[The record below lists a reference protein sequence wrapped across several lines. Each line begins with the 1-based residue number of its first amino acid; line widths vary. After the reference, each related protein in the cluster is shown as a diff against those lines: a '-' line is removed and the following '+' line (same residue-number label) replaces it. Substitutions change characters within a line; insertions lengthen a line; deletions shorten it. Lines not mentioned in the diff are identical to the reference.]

1 MPATDG
7 RQYLVGDFLIDTARY
22 RISSGGTAVPVEPK
36 VFDLLVYLIRSR
48 DRVVTREELFET
60 VWEGRPVSDAT
71 LSNHIK
77 SARKALGDS
86 GELQQTIQTIRGR
99 GYQFIAPVSEVAAG
113 ASKVADSQTTAPAAN
128 APEIAAPLS
137 PAPPHQRG
145 RPAWLLPVTAA
156 VLLVAAALFWWP
168 RSNNAEVPLETGRS
182 GLMVVPLDVYDP
194 QPEAA
199 QLWANQLTRELID
212 NLKEISGLQTKE
224 RATSF
229 SFEDPKDRT
238 QDNIRLKLP
247 DVRYV
252 LGGRMESQA
261 GNNPFVIME
270 LDDLVT
276 GKRIWKQRYT
286 VPRYSEDEGYELL
299 RSIITKAVTASLEVT
314 ILEDEQRALERLGG
328 LPTKNR
334 EAMELYVQG
343 WKYLLM
349 PQYDSLNKAVTLF
362 DSAIRLDPD
371 FYDAHLAKG
380 KALRWIYAY
389 YETPK
394 VVFPAVV
401 EAFEAAQSLRQD
413 AAEPLAELGLTYAL
427 AWKWEEA
434 WKYLDAAKQ
443 KSGKL
448 ATTELGLAIYY
459 SGLNQADLVKQS
471 LQRAEQIDPLN
482 VEIADW
488 GNWALFL
495 MGETAASREWGIRMM
510 DRHPT
515 MGFIFSDAG
524 IGAYMGKEYARAIE
538 LTSKGLALDE
548 ASPLAKIIA
557 AQAYGY
563 AGQTDKARPL
573 LEEAARSE
581 YYVCPY
587 ETAAGY
593 LSIGDTDK
601 AMQLLELAYDKWS
614 NCLVFLRVDP
624 RLEPLRKEP
633 YRKAYLDLLDRVGLN
648 DAKFKSYPLCREPG
662 GEAGRVC
669 GGLKR

>member
-1 MPATDG
+1 MPAADG
-7 RQYLVGDFLIDTARY
+7 RQYLVGDFLIDTGRY
-22 RISSGGTAVPVEPK
+22 RISSAGATVPVEPK
-36 VFDLLVYLIRSR
+36 VFDLLVYLIRNR
-48 DRVVTREELFET
+48 ERVVTREELFET

-99 GYQFIAPVSEVAAG
+99 GYQFIAPVSELAAG
-113 ASKVADSQTTAPAAN
+113 ATPTATATEAVAASIPAPAGR
-128 APEIAAPLS
+128 P
-137 PAPPHQRG
+137 G
-145 RPAWLLPVTAA
+145 RPAWLLPLAAA
-156 VLLVAAALFWWP
+156 VLLVAATLFWWP
-168 RSNNAEVPLETGRS
+168 RSNQAEVSLDPGRTG
-182 GLMVVPLDVYDP
+182 LLVVPLDVFDP
-194 QPEAA
+194 QSEAA

-229 SFEDPKDRT
+229 NFEDPKDRT
-238 QDNIRLKLP
+238 LNNISKKLP

-314 ILEDEQRALERLGG
+314 ILEDEQRALDRLGG
-328 LPTKNR
+328 LPTKNK

-349 PQYDSLNKAVTLF
+349 PQYESLKKAVTLF
-362 DSAIRLDPD
+362 DSATRLDPD

-380 KALRWIYAY
+380 KSLRWIYAY
-389 YETPK
+389 YESPK
-394 VVFPAVV
+394 VVFPEVV
-401 EAFEAAQSLRQD
+401 EAFEAAQRLRKD

-427 AWKWEEA
+427 AWKWTEA

-471 LQRAEQIDPLN
+471 LKRAEQIDPLN

-495 MGETAASREWGIRMM
+495 MGETAASRDWGIRMM
-510 DRHPT
+510 ERHPN

-524 IGAYMGKEYARAIE
+524 IGAYLGREYARAIE

-548 ASPLAKIIA
+548 ASPLAMIIA
-557 AQAYGY
+557 AQAYGH
-563 AGQTDKARPL
+563 AGQKDKARSL

-581 YYVCPY
+581 YYACPY
-587 ETAAGY
+587 ESAVGY

-601 AMQLLELAYDKWS
+601 AMQLLESAYDKWS

-624 RLEPLRKEP
+624 RLGPIRNEPH
-633 YRKAYLDLLDRVGLN
+633 RKAYLDLLYRVGLS
-648 DAKFKSYPLCREPG
+648 DEKFNSYPLCREPG
-662 GEAGRVC
+662 GEPGRDC
-669 GGLKR
+669 GGLSR

>member
-1 MPATDG
+1 MPAPDG

-22 RISSGGTAVPVEPK
+22 RISSGGDAVPVEPK
-36 VFDLLVYLIRSR
+36 VFDLLVYLIRNR

-99 GYQFIAPVSEVAAG
+99 GYQFIATVSEVAAG
-113 ASKVADSQTTAPAAN
+113 AAPAATATQTV
-128 APEIAAPLS
+128 APPT
-137 PAPPHQRG
+137 PAPAR
-145 RPAWLLPVTAA
+145 RPARPTWLLPLAA
-156 VLLVAAALFWWP
+156 GVLLVAATLFWWP
-168 RSNNAEVPLETGRS
+168 RSNLAEVSPDSERTG
-182 GLMVVPLDVYDP
+182 LLVVPLDVYDP
-194 QPEAA
+194 QSEAA

-229 SFEDPKDRT
+229 NFEDPKDRT
-238 QDNIRLKLP
+238 QDNIRKKLP

-261 GNNPFVIME
+261 GSNPFVIME

-314 ILEDEQRALERLGG
+314 ILEDEQHALDRLGG
-328 LPTKNR
+328 LPTKNKK
-334 EAMELYVQG
+334 AMELYVQG

-349 PQYDSLNKAVTLF
+349 PQYESLKKAVTLF
-362 DSAIRLDPD
+362 DSATRLDPD

-389 YETPK
+389 YESPK
-394 VVFPAVV
+394 VVFPGVV
-401 EAFEAAQSLRQD
+401 EAFEAAQKLRQD

-427 AWKWEEA
+427 AWKRTEA

-471 LQRAEQIDPLN
+471 LKRAEQIDPLN

-495 MGETAASREWGIRMM
+495 MGETAASRDWGIRMM
-510 DRHPT
+510 ERHPT

-548 ASPLAKIIA
+548 ASPLAMIIA
-557 AQAYGY
+557 AQAYGH
-563 AGQTDKARPL
+563 AGQKDKARSL

-581 YYVCPY
+581 YYACPY
-587 ETAAGY
+587 EMAAGY

-601 AMQLLELAYDKWS
+601 SMQLLEVAYDKWS

-624 RLEPLRKEP
+624 RLEPIRKEP
-633 YRKAYLDLLDRVGLN
+633 YRKAYLDLLDRVGLSDEN
-648 DAKFKSYPLCREPG
+648 FKSYPLCRGPDGAPG
-662 GEAGRVC
+662 RDC
-669 GGLKR
+669 GGVSR

>member
-1 MPATDG
+1 MP
-7 RQYLVGDFLIDTARY
+7 L
-22 RISSGGTAVPVEPK
+22 TAV
-36 VFDLLVYLIRSR
+36 
-48 DRVVTREELFET
+48 
-60 VWEGRPVSDAT
+60 
-71 LSNHIK
+71 
-77 SARKALGDS
+77 
-86 GELQQTIQTIRGR
+86 
-99 GYQFIAPVSEVAAG
+99 
-113 ASKVADSQTTAPAAN
+113 
-128 APEIAAPLS
+128 
-137 PAPPHQRG
+137 
-145 RPAWLLPVTAA
+145 
-156 VLLVAAALFWWP
+156 VLLATAALFWWP
-168 RSNNAEVPLETGRS
+168 RSNNAEVPLDTGRA
-182 GLMVVPLDVYDP
+182 GLVVVPLDVYDP

-229 SFEDPKDRT
+229 NFEDPKDRT
-238 QDNIRLKLP
+238 LDNIGKKLP

-252 LGGRMESQA
+252 LGGRMESRA
-261 GNNPFVIME
+261 GNKPFVIME

-276 GKRIWKQRYT
+276 GKRIWNQRYT
-286 VPRYSEDEGYELL
+286 APRYSEDEGYELL
-299 RSIITKAVTASLEVT
+299 RSVITKAVTASLEVT

-328 LPTKNR
+328 LPTKNK

-349 PQYDSLNKAVTLF
+349 PQYESLKKAVTLF
-362 DSAIRLDPD
+362 DSATQLDPD
-371 FYDAHLAKG
+371 FYGAHLAKG

-394 VVFPAVV
+394 LVFPGVV
-401 EAFEAAQSLRQD
+401 EAFEAAQRLRKD

-427 AWKWEEA
+427 AWKWTEA

-459 SGLNQADLVKQS
+459 SGLNQPDLVKQS
-471 LQRAEQIDPLN
+471 LKRAEQIDPLN

-495 MGETAASREWGIRMM
+495 IGETAASRDWGIRMM

-515 MGFIFSDAG
+515 VGFIFTDAA
-524 IGAYMGKEYARAIE
+524 IGAYMGKDYPRAIE
-538 LTSKGLALDE
+538 LARKGLALDE
-548 ASPLAKIIA
+548 ASPLAKIVA
-557 AQAYGY
+557 AQAYGH
-563 AGQTDKARPL
+563 AGQTEKVRPL

-581 YYVCPY
+581 YYACPY
-587 ETAAGY
+587 ESAVGY

-601 AMQLLELAYDKWS
+601 AMQLLEVAYDKWS

-624 RLEPLRKEP
+624 RLEPIRREP
-633 YRKAYLDLLDRVGLN
+633 YRKAYLDLLDRVGLA
-648 DAKFKSYPLCREPG
+648 DEKFKSYPLCRGPG
-662 GEAGRVC
+662 GEPDRDC
-669 GGLKR
+669 SSLSR

>member
-1 MPATDG
+1 MPAADG

-22 RISSGGTAVPVEPK
+22 RISSGGTAVPLEPK
-36 VFDLLVYLIRSR
+36 VFDLLVYLIHNR

-113 ASKVADSQTTAPAAN
+113 TSKSADSQSPVPTTNEAEVFAPA
-128 APEIAAPLS
+128 S
-137 PAPPHQRG
+137 PTLAG
-145 RPAWLLPVTAA
+145 RPGRPGWLLPLVAA

-168 RSNNAEVPLETGRS
+168 RSNTAEVPLDTGRT
-182 GLMVVPLDVYDP
+182 GLLVVPLDVYGA

-212 NLKEISGLQTKE
+212 NLKEISALQTKE

-229 SFEDPKDRT
+229 NFEDPKDRT
-238 QDNIRLKLP
+238 QNNIRQKLP

-261 GNNPFVIME
+261 GANPFVIME
-270 LDDLVT
+270 LDDLAT

-286 VPRYSEDEGYELL
+286 VPRYSENQGYELL

-328 LPTKNR
+328 LPTKNK

-349 PQYDSLNKAVTLF
+349 PQYDSLKKAVTLF
-362 DSAIRLDPD
+362 DSATRLDPD

-394 VVFPAVV
+394 LVFPGVV
-401 EAFEAAQSLRQD
+401 EAFEAAQRLRKD

-427 AWKWEEA
+427 AWKREEA

-459 SGLNQADLVKQS
+459 SGLNQPDLVKQS
-471 LQRAEQIDPLN
+471 LRRAEQIDPLN

-495 MGETAASREWGIRMM
+495 MGETAASRDWGIRMM

-524 IGAYMGKEYARAIE
+524 IGAYMGKEYARAID

-548 ASPLAKIIA
+548 ASPLAMIIA

-563 AGQTDKARPL
+563 AGQIDKARPL

-581 YYVCPY
+581 YYACPY
-587 ETAAGY
+587 ESAVGY
-593 LSIGDTDK
+593 LSIGNTDK
-601 AMQLLELAYDKWS
+601 AMQLLEAAYEKWS

-624 RLEPLRKEP
+624 RLEPIRKEP
-633 YRKAYLDLLDRVGLN
+633 YRKAYLDLLERVGLS
-648 DAKFKSYPLCREPG
+648 DEKFTSYPLCRGPG
-662 GEAGRVC
+662 GEPGRDC
-669 GGLKR
+669 SGL